1 MESYCSLCSFKV
13 PQGANNLILCT
24 LDIMHRLVF
33 VTRLIINKIN
43 KVQWVHFKL
52 ENVLVSLHSLK
63 NNGPRP
69 LRGLGSIIF
78 KEWRVT
84 GHSPIQPA
92 ISRMLNETSCQLY
105 DSYDNY

>member
-1 MESYCSLCSFKV
+1 MDGFSVGECPRISPF
-13 PQGANNLILCT
+13 
-24 LDIMHRLVF
+24 
-33 VTRLIINKIN
+33 
-43 KVQWVHFKL
+43 
-52 ENVLVSLHSLK
+52 LK

-92 ISRMLNETSCQLY
+92 ISRMLNGTGCQLY